1 MKKGTKKLVLQEIEK
16 CKEDFDY
23 FATKYLRI
31 VDKDNAVVPLNLN
44 NAQREIHEALAD
56 YNFIKILKGRQFG
69 STTYI
74 AARFFWEALFN
85 ANIRVAVVAHS
96 AKAVGSIFS
105 IYQFYYDNLPPFLKL
120 KTVKSS
126 ANEIAFESG
135 SFIRIG
141 TANSQN
147 FRGSTYKLIHASEAA
162 FWESMTTTIS
172 SLFQTASNNPTII
185 VETTPNGLNDFFT
198 FWRDNNGYHPL
209 FLSWLDHVEYRKKK
223 LDKGQ
228 NLTGVEKDFT
238 KKHNLTKE
246 QRNWFV
252 STLRTKLANNIES
265 FKTEYPTSEEEAFIS
280 TGAFVF
286 PQLVSGDLVKPSK
299 LGWQVHRPPAAYRTY
314 VIGVDTASGS
324 PNGDYSAITVID
336 VTQQNKP
343 LICATFYDRITLKK
357 FSEVLKRALTK
368 WEGMVVVERN
378 SYGLTIIEELRQANY
393 PYLYRETKWDKFSN
407 KFVDKLGFYTSAQSR
422 PLLIARLTDYIN
434 SNRLQIVDERL
445 RYEIMNFIYKPS
457 GKAEAEKGFQDDL
470 IFATGLALMGLD
482 QSLLVAEDMKLHKK
496 PTNVREMVQWEM
508 THGTKMDQMPDNYWD
523 SSPTLMDLY
532 EQLDGKK
539 E

>member
-1 MKKGTKKLVLQEIEK
+1 MKSNTKKLVIAEIEK
-16 CKEDFDY
+16 CKGDFIY
-23 FATKYLRI
+23 FAEKYLRI
-31 VDKDNAVVPLNLN
+31 VDKDNNVVGLQLNH
-44 NAQREIHEALAD
+44 AQRQIDLALEEN
-56 YNFIKILKGRQFG
+56 NFVKILKGRQFG

-85 ANIRVAVVAHS
+85 PNIRVAVVAHS
-96 AKAVGSIFS
+96 AKAVSSIFS

-120 KTVKSS
+120 KTVKTS

-185 VETTPNGLNDFFT
+185 VETTPNGLNDFYT
-198 FWRDNNGYHPL
+198 FWRDNNGYKAL
-209 FLSWLDHVEYRKKK
+209 FLSWLDHLEYRKKK
-223 LDKGQ
+223 LGNGQ
-228 NLTGVEKDFT
+228 KLTGIEKEFT
-238 KKHNLTKE
+238 NQHRLTKE

-252 STLRTKLANNIES
+252 TTLRTKLANNLTA
-265 FKTEYPTSEEEAFIS
+265 FKTEYPTSEEEAFIA

-286 PQLVSGDLVKPSK
+286 PQLVSGDLQKPSK
-299 LGWQVHRPPAAYRTY
+299 LGWQVHRPPAPYRTY

-324 PNGDYSAITVID
+324 PNGDYSAITIID
-336 VTQQNKP
+336 VTNKNKP
-343 LICATFYDRITLKK
+343 LLCATFYDRLTLKD
-357 FSEVLKRALTK
+357 FSEVLKRSLTK
-368 WEGMVVVERN
+368 WEGMVVIERN
-378 SYGLTIIEELRQANY
+378 SYGLTIIEELRQSGY

-407 KFVDKLGFYTSAQSR
+407 KFVDKIGFYTNAQSR

-434 SNRLQIVDERL
+434 SNKLQVVDERL
-445 RYEIMNFIYKPS
+445 RYEIMNFIYKPT

-470 IFATGLALMGLD
+470 IFATGLALVGID
-482 QSLLVAEDMKLHKK
+482 QSFLVEEELRNNAK
-496 PTNVREMVQWEM
+496 PTNVREMVMWEA
-508 THGTKMDQMPDNYWD
+508 THGTSVTNVPNNYWD
-523 SSPTLMDLY
+523 STPTLLDLV
-532 EQLDGKK
+532 QGQDGKM
-539 E
+539 

>member
-1 MKKGTKKLVLQEIEK
+1 MKSNTKKLVIAEIEK
-16 CKEDFDY
+16 CKGDFIY
-23 FATKYLRI
+23 FAEKYLRI
-31 VDKDNAVVPLNLN
+31 VDKDNNVVGLQLNH
-44 NAQREIHEALAD
+44 AQRQIDLALEEN
-56 YNFIKILKGRQFG
+56 NFVKILKGRQFG

-85 ANIRVAVVAHS
+85 PNIRVAVVAHS
-96 AKAVGSIFS
+96 AKAVSSIFS

-185 VETTPNGLNDFFT
+185 VETTPNGLNDFYT
-198 FWRDNNGYHPL
+198 FWRDNNGYKAL
-209 FLSWLDHVEYRKKK
+209 FLSWLDHLEYRKKK
-223 LDKGQ
+223 LGNGQ
-228 NLTGVEKDFT
+228 KLTGIEKEFT
-238 KKHNLTKE
+238 DQHRLTKE

-252 STLRTKLANNIES
+252 TTLRTKLANNLTA
-265 FKTEYPTSEEEAFIS
+265 FKTEYPTSEEEAFIA

-286 PQLVSGDLVKPSK
+286 PQLVTGDLQKPSK
-299 LGWQVHRPPAAYRTY
+299 LGWQVHRPPAPYRTY

-336 VTQQNKP
+336 VTNKNKP
-343 LICATFYDRITLKK
+343 LLCATFYDRLTLKD

-368 WEGMVVVERN
+368 WEGMVVIERN
-378 SYGLTIIEELRQANY
+378 SYGLTIIEELRQSGY

-407 KFVDKLGFYTSAQSR
+407 KFVDKIGFYTNAQSR

-434 SNRLQIVDERL
+434 SNKLQVVDERL
-445 RYEIMNFIYKPS
+445 RYEIMNFIYKPT

-470 IFATGLALMGLD
+470 IFATGLALVGID
-482 QSLLVAEDMKLHKK
+482 QSFLVEEELRNNAK
-496 PTNVREMVQWEM
+496 PTNVREMVMWEA
-508 THGTKMDQMPDNYWD
+508 THGTSVTNVPNNYWD
-523 SSPTLMDLY
+523 STPTLLDLV
-532 EQLDGKK
+532 QGQDGKM
-539 E
+539 

>member
-1 MKKGTKKLVLQEIEK
+1 MKSNTKKLVIAEIEK
-16 CKEDFDY
+16 CKGDFIY
-23 FATKYLRI
+23 FAEKYLRI
-31 VDKDNAVVPLNLN
+31 VDKDNNVVGLQLNH
-44 NAQREIHEALAD
+44 AQRQIDLALEEN
-56 YNFIKILKGRQFG
+56 NFVKILKGRQFG

-85 ANIRVAVVAHS
+85 PNIRVAVVAHS
-96 AKAVGSIFS
+96 AKAVSSIFS

-185 VETTPNGLNDFFT
+185 VETTPNGLNDFYT
-198 FWRDNNGYHPL
+198 FWRDNNGYKAL
-209 FLSWLDHVEYRKKK
+209 FLSWLDHLEYRKKK
-223 LDKGQ
+223 LGNGQ
-228 NLTGVEKDFT
+228 KLTGIEKEFT
-238 KKHNLTKE
+238 DQHRLTKE

-252 STLRTKLANNIES
+252 TTLRTKLANNLTA
-265 FKTEYPTSEEEAFIS
+265 FKTEYPTSEEEAFIA

-286 PQLVSGDLVKPSK
+286 PQLVTGDLQKPSK
-299 LGWQVHRPPAAYRTY
+299 LGWQVHRPPAPYRTY

-336 VTQQNKP
+336 VTNKNKP
-343 LICATFYDRITLKK
+343 LLCATFYDRLTLKD

-368 WEGMVVVERN
+368 WEGMVVIERN
-378 SYGLTIIEELRQANY
+378 SYGLTIIEELRQSGY

-407 KFVDKLGFYTSAQSR
+407 KFVDKIGFYTNAQSR

-434 SNRLQIVDERL
+434 SNKLQVVDERL
-445 RYEIMNFIYKPS
+445 RYEIMNFIYKPT

-470 IFATGLALMGLD
+470 IFATGLALVGID
-482 QSLLVAEDMKLHKK
+482 QSFLVEEELRNNAK
-496 PTNVREMVQWEM
+496 PTNVREMVMWEA
-508 THGTKMDQMPDNYWD
+508 THGTSVTNVPNNYWD
-523 SSPTLMDLY
+523 NTPTLLDLV
-532 EQLDGKK
+532 QGQDGKM
-539 E
+539 

>member
-1 MKKGTKKLVLQEIEK
+1 MKSNTKKLVIAEIEK
-16 CKEDFDY
+16 CKGDFIY
-23 FATKYLRI
+23 FAEKYLRI
-31 VDKDNAVVPLNLN
+31 VDKDNNVVGLQLNH
-44 NAQREIHEALAD
+44 AQRQIDLALEEN
-56 YNFIKILKGRQFG
+56 NFVKILKGRQFG

-85 ANIRVAVVAHS
+85 PNIRVAVVAHS
-96 AKAVGSIFS
+96 AKAVSSIFS

-185 VETTPNGLNDFFT
+185 VETTPNGLNDFYT
-198 FWRDNNGYHPL
+198 FWRDNNGYKAL
-209 FLSWLDHVEYRKKK
+209 FLSWLDHLEYRKKK
-223 LDKGQ
+223 LGNGQ
-228 NLTGVEKDFT
+228 KLTGIEKEFT
-238 KKHNLTKE
+238 NQHRLTKE

-252 STLRTKLANNIES
+252 TTLRTKLANNLTA
-265 FKTEYPTSEEEAFIS
+265 FKTEYPTSEEEAFIA

-286 PQLVSGDLVKPSK
+286 PQLVSGDLQKPSK
-299 LGWQVHRPPAAYRTY
+299 LGWQVHRPPAPYRTY

-324 PNGDYSAITVID
+324 PNGDYSAITIID
-336 VTQQNKP
+336 VTNKNKP
-343 LICATFYDRITLKK
+343 LLCATFYDRLTLKD
-357 FSEVLKRALTK
+357 FSEVLKRSLTK
-368 WEGMVVVERN
+368 WEGMVVIERN
-378 SYGLTIIEELRQANY
+378 SYGLTIIEELRQSGY

-407 KFVDKLGFYTSAQSR
+407 KFVDKIGFYTNAQSR

-434 SNRLQIVDERL
+434 SNKLQVVDERL
-445 RYEIMNFIYKPS
+445 RYEIMNFIYKPT

-470 IFATGLALMGLD
+470 IFATGLALVGID
-482 QSLLVAEDMKLHKK
+482 QSFLVEEELRNNAK
-496 PTNVREMVQWEM
+496 PTNVREMVMWEA
-508 THGTKMDQMPDNYWD
+508 THGTSVTNVPNNYWD
-523 SSPTLMDLY
+523 STPTLLDLV
-532 EQLDGKK
+532 QGQDGKM
-539 E
+539 